1 MFKLIPRRSLIIYIN
16 NNRVIRALRHYGQI
30 DYISRRMHYVV
41 MYVDQSDVEKIK
53 EKISRLRAV
62 KKVELSARPDLD
74 PTLAD
79 LELTGVY
86 QLHDEDDKNENC
98 CRRLWGTKAK
108 CCSGNGHSSNN

>member
-16 NNRVIRALRHYGQI
+16 NNHVIRALRHYGQV

-53 EKISRLRAV
+53 EKIGRLRAV

-86 QLHDEDDKNENC
+86 QLHDEDDK
-98 CRRLWGTKAK
+98 K
-108 CCSGNGHSSNN
+108 

>member
-1 MFKLIPRRSLIIYIN
+1 MFNLIPRRSLIIYIN
-16 NNRVIRALRHYGQI
+16 NHRVIRALRHYGKI

-41 MYVDQSDVEKIK
+41 MYVDQSEVEKIK
-53 EKISRLRAV
+53 EKVSRLRAV

-86 QLHDEDDKNENC
+86 QLHDEDDK
-98 CRRLWGTKAK
+98 K
-108 CCSGNGHSSNN
+108 